1 MKKHEETTSRKQWRK
16 FLEFEKCK
24 LLLGYTIASV
34 VLGVDRDLRYQF
46 HTSKIGRFKV
56 LDCISENKYYQ

>member
-24 LLLGYTIASV
+24 LLLGYNIASA
-34 VLGVDRDLRYQF
+34 VLGVDRDLRYQ
-46 HTSKIGRFKV
+46 TSKIGRFEV
-56 LDCISENKYYQ
+56 LDCTSENKYYQ